1 MVTHM
6 NQKWRI
12 ILGICLV
19 TSLCVPMVSAA
30 IQAPTTQY
38 SFNRPSFEQ
47 LNTGESL
54 QYSNQHILKIQNS
67 FNEQTST
74 ILGNSQISDF
84 SGKTS
89 DLLKSTIA
97 SPSSGITQTALADP
111 GQYITEEEAV
121 AIALAQY
128 PDIELTEP
136 IRATFNLINA
146 PGYPLATNPCWEVE
160 IIGYDRNT
168 RVPLWFNGEPTDKF
182 LNSCSGGIVIIDAV
196 TGEILY
202 RLIPASS
209 SVEFF
214 KRGE

>member
-1 MVTHM
+1 M

-19 TSLCVPMVSAA
+19 TAVCVHMVSAA

-47 LNTGESL
+47 LNTEESF
-54 QYSNQHILKIQNS
+54 QYSNQPIIKIQNS

-74 ILGNSQISDF
+74 ILGNSQITDF
-84 SGKTS
+84 SRKTS

-97 SPSSGITQTALADP
+97 SPSSGTTRTALADP
-111 GQYITEEEAV
+111 GQYITREEAI

-128 PDIELTEP
+128 PDIELIQP
-136 IRATFNLINA
+136 IRATFKLINA
-146 PGYPLATNPCWEVE
+146 PGFPLATNSCWEVE
-160 IIGYDRNT
+160 IIGLDIDNG
-168 RVPLWFNGEPTDKF
+168 VPVTFHGEPTDKC
-182 LNSCSGGIVIIDAV
+182 LCGYRGGIVIIDAV

-202 RLIPASS
+202 RLIPASGS
-209 SVEFF
+209 IEAF
-214 KRGE
+214 KKEG

>member
-1 MVTHM
+1 M

-19 TSLCVPMVSAA
+19 TAVCVHMVSAA

-47 LNTGESL
+47 LNTEESF
-54 QYSNQHILKIQNS
+54 QYSNQPIIKIQNS

-84 SGKTS
+84 SRKTS

-97 SPSSGITQTALADP
+97 SPSSGITRTALADP
-111 GQYITEEEAV
+111 GQYITKEEAI
-121 AIALAQY
+121 AIALARF
-128 PDIELTEP
+128 PGVELLEP
-136 IRATFNLINA
+136 ISATLKRINA
-146 PGYPLATNPCWEVE
+146 PAFPLATNQCWVVE
-160 IIGYDRNT
+160 ISGIYN
-168 RVPLWFNGEPTDKF
+168 PNGFDWREESVYVHLFCPY
-182 LNSCSGGIVIIDAV
+182 GGQVIIDAV

-202 RLIPASS
+202 VNTFI
-209 SVEFF
+209 
-214 KRGE
+214 